1 MQRKKINLVTL
12 GCPKNIVDSEKLIKQ
27 FESNGLEVVDNS
39 DYYDYFI
46 INTCGFIKSAK
57 EESIDAIINATR
69 LKEEGRINKLIVM
82 GCLSERYA
90 NELEK
95 EIPEVD
101 IFIGANKLQDVMR
114 ALDLDWRNDLTVERS
129 LLTPSHYAYLKI
141 SEGCDRPCSFCAIPA
156 IRGNHRSLPL
166 DILVQEAKILAG
178 RGVKELI
185 VIAQDTT
192 YYGLDIYGK
201 RTLGKLL
208 NELSDIDGLEWIRL
222 MYAYPSGFPPDV
234 IDLFAKN
241 PKICKYLDIPLQHI
255 SDSVLLS
262 MKRGISSKE
271 IRNLIYTLREKISG
285 IELRTTFIVGY
296 PNESEKD
303 FYDLMKFVDEVK
315 FERMGVFIYSPEE
328 GTDAYNLGDP
338 IPLLIKEERYAA
350 IMELQHKISYEYNN
364 KLVGKNVKVIID
376 NVENESGVGRTEF
389 DAPEVDNEVLVS
401 SKRKIIRGYFYN
413 VEIQCADAYDLR
425 GIVK

>member
-1 MQRKKINLVTL
+1 MQRKKINLITL

-27 FESNGLEVVDNS
+27 IESNNFEVVDNS

-57 EESIDAIINATR
+57 EESVDAIINATR
-69 LKEEGRINKLIVM
+69 LKDEGRIKKLIVI

-90 NELEK
+90 NELK
-95 EIPEVD
+95 MEIPEVD
-101 IFIGANKLQDVMR
+101 IFVGANKLQDVMR
-114 ALDLDWRNDLTVERS
+114 ALDLDWKNDLAVGRS

-156 IRGNHRSLPL
+156 IRGNHKSLPL
-166 DILVQEAKILAG
+166 DMLVQEAKILAG

-185 VIAQDTT
+185 IVAQDTT

-208 NELSDIDGLEWIRL
+208 NELSDIEGLEWIRL
-222 MYAYPSGFPPDV
+222 MYSYPSGFPSDV

-241 PKICKYLDIPLQHI
+241 PKICRYLDIPLQHI
-255 SDSVLLS
+255 SDSVLSS

-271 IRNLIYTLREKISG
+271 IRNLIYTLREKISDIG
-285 IELRTTFIVGY
+285 LRTTFIVGY
-296 PNESEKD
+296 PNESEND
-303 FYDLMKFVDEVK
+303 FYDLMKFIDEVK

-350 IMELQHKISYEYNN
+350 IMELQHKISYEHNS

-401 SKRKIIRGYFYN
+401 SKRKIIPGNFYN
-413 VEIQCADAYDLR
+413 IEIQCADAYDLR